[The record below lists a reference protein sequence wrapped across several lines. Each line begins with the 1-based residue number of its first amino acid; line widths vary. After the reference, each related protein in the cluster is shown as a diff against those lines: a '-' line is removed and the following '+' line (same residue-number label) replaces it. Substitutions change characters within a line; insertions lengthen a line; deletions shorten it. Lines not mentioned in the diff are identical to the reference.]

1 MPFLKLKSTEIKNYR
16 SFDGEG
22 QKIMFP
28 DYDYQ
33 LLEKKEDG
41 EELIVGNGKPISIVG
56 YNNTGKTNIIKSI
69 LYTMGVE
76 WLSEDTF
83 SEKDFFNC
91 DKSLDISIDT
101 FFESDGLGLDYDH
114 IISSLFI
121 KRENQSWKP
130 KLAKSFFG
138 KSLPIYYINFH
149 EIKKQLETKSSWG
162 SIKTFLGKTL
172 KKFRDKYDNNGN
184 FKSFISKTL
193 EPAIEQY
200 INIAPDF
207 KNFKENTQ
215 THLKEILRKEK
226 DDFEL
231 KFGLPDYEDI
241 FYKMVFSLKTEN
253 GVLPIENFGD
263 GYISMFIIAMLQAI
277 AKDNNESGNLFIFE
291 EPETFLH
298 ENHQEYFYKK
308 VLCELAK
315 KNQVIY
321 TTHSKK
327 MVDIF
332 NPETIIR
339 LSHDGKSTKV
349 HEVDSVFQP
358 ELPNDNLEEGQ
369 IATIP
374 FELNKYTDNSKF
386 IQQIEP
392 NLGKLVF
399 SDKVILV
406 EGPMDVL
413 AYSQAI
419 GVYLND
425 PHYLNY
431 NNIAILPVHGKD
443 KSIILIQI
451 CKVLKIDYFVIH
463 DWDLNDNIDPYTLR
477 NIEVIEGNKE
487 SEIAKKKL
495 TADRGQWTKNQ
506 KILELIRDKSRIH
519 FNKRN
524 LETVLEINKKNDF
537 ELWKRVQMFD
547 KSEFPNE
554 LLPQNLIDFL
564 NKKNS
569 SHDELDSTMNLSESR
584 SSESE
589 LSNFNDDQD
598 LPEEFYSKVQ
608 MPF

>member
-1 MPFLKLKSTEIKNYR
+1 MPYLRLNSIEIKNYR

-22 QKIMFP
+22 GKIIFP
-28 DYDYQ
+28 NYNY
-33 LLEKKEDG
+33 ETSS
-41 EELIVGNGKPISIVG
+41 GKPISIVG
-56 YNNTGKTNIIKSI
+56 YNNTGKTNVIKSV

-76 WLSEDTF
+76 WLGEDTF

-91 DKSLDISIDT
+91 DKDKELSVVT
-101 FFESDGLGLDYDH
+101 NFEHNVLGLDIQESRIYIERKLDKWRGKAT
-114 IISSLFI
+114 SF
-121 KRENQSWKP
+121 WK
-130 KLAKSFFG
+130 ADED
-138 KSLPIYYINFH
+138 LPIYYINFH

-162 SIKTFLGKTL
+162 NIKTFLGKTL
-172 KKFRDKYDNNGN
+172 KRFKINNETAHKIWVEN
-184 FKSFISKTL
+184 NLSKVIDTFV
-193 EPAIEQY
+193 
-200 INIAPDF
+200 NNVTDF
-207 KNFKENTQ
+207 KQFREKPQ
-215 THLKEILRKEK
+215 THLKEILRKDK

-231 KFGLPDYEDI
+231 KFGLPDYDDI

-263 GYISMFIIAMLQAI
+263 GYVSMFIIAMLQAI
-277 AKDNNESGNLFIFE
+277 AQDNNESGNLFIFE

-332 NPETIIR
+332 SPETIIR

-349 HEVDSVFQP
+349 YQAIGDFEP
-358 ELPNDNLEEGQ
+358 ELPNENLEEGQ
-369 IATIP
+369 IATISY
-374 FELNKYTDNSKF
+374 ELDKYTDNSKF

-419 GVYLND
+419 SVYFND
-425 PHYLNY
+425 QHYLNY

-443 KSIILIQI
+443 KSIILVQI
-451 CKVLKIDYFVIH
+451 CKALKVDYFVVH
-463 DWDLNDNIDPYTLR
+463 DWDLDNDINPYTLP
-477 NIEVIEGNKE
+477 NIEVIAGNE
-487 SEIAKKKL
+487 EIDKAKKKL

-506 KILELIRDKSRIH
+506 KILEIVNDRNRIH

-524 LETVLEINKKNDF
+524 LEMVLQIDKKNDF
-537 ELWKRVQMFD
+537 ELWKKVQELI
-547 KSEFPNE
+547 KSEFPKE
-554 LLPQNLIDFL
+554 FLPDNLIKFIN
-564 NKKNS
+564 NKNISQDEEGLTMNS
-569 SHDELDSTMNLSESR
+569 SENET
-584 SSESE
+584 SESE
-589 LSNFNDDQD
+589 IPKFNRDQE
-598 LPEEFYSKVQ
+598 LPEEFYAKVQ